1 MQSLAP
7 VVVFVLSFWTGV
19 CLAQAPQTTSALI
32 EASLANA
39 DANAKEAFSYTFHE
53 DEANII
59 PHISGDA
66 PTPKLPGTQW
76 AVPVFMVN
84 AEYRWSIQRDVL
96 FIEGVP
102 YGRVT
107 GINGQK
113 LSPEVAAS
121 ESQRYDQAVVAIH
134 ALSPEQRLQR
144 LKMPL
149 GRATIMM
156 DPKQLTS
163 SYNCKIT
170 GHEKVDKR
178 PATVIKCKPL
188 PALQKIDTAT
198 RMSGDV
204 TLWVDDQR
212 PFLHRTRVVLDRPV
226 GQYGRGTVFTDT
238 WSLFDGVWHETSV
251 ELDWVGSEETS
262 KKVDAPGAHL
272 DLEQVRKGRVVDTFS
287 DFKKFRIESRI
298 VP

>member
-1 MQSLAP
+1 MFVSTCVSERYAMQSLAP

-53 DEANII
+53 DEANVI
-59 PHISGDA
+59 PDFSGDA
-66 PTPKLPGTQW
+66 PTPKLPATQW
-76 AVPVFMVN
+76 AIPVFMVN

-96 FIEGVP
+96 FIEGIP

-144 LKMPL
+144 LKMPR

-170 GHEKVDKR
+170 GHE
-178 PATVIKCKPL
+178 
-188 PALQKIDTAT
+188 
-198 RMSGDV
+198 
-204 TLWVDDQR
+204 
-212 PFLHRTRVVLDRPV
+212 
-226 GQYGRGTVFTDT
+226 
-238 WSLFDGVWHETSV
+238 
-251 ELDWVGSEETS
+251 
-262 KKVDAPGAHL
+262 
-272 DLEQVRKGRVVDTFS
+272 
-287 DFKKFRIESRI
+287 
-298 VP
+298 